1 MHESEAPWRGGNVS
15 AFATSCLVLGK
26 TVEVAVELGAE
37 PVKKDLRDKDGV
49 VLMVANKG
57 GKTSGLVTQTSGIY
71 RDVVVGA

>member
-1 MHESEAPWRGGNVS
+1 M
-15 AFATSCLVLGK
+15 
-26 TVEVAVELGAE
+26 GAE